1 MFACLYVFHFKLCS
15 LSNVMDEQYYEYT
28 RDTEVMSAWK
38 EAMCKGFTVGML
50 VGGTIIAFIG
60 LSVCPS
66 V

>member
-1 MFACLYVFHFKLCS
+1 MFAYVCVFHFQLCS

-28 RDTEVMSAWK
+28 RDTEVIGAWK
-38 EAMCKGFTVGML
+38 EGMCKGFTVGML

-60 LSVCPS
+60 LGVCPS

>member
-1 MFACLYVFHFKLCS
+1 
-15 LSNVMDEQYYEYT
+15 MDHQYYEYT
-28 RDTEVMSAWK
+28 RDTEVISAWK
-38 EAMCKGFTVGML
+38 EGMCKGFTVGML